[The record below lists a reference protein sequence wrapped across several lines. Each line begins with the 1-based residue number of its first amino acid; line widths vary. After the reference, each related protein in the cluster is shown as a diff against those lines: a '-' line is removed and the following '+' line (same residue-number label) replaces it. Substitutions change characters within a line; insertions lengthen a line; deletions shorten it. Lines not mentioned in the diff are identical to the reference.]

1 MKKVYS
7 PKQDMLTGHHIVAQ
21 NALEHF
27 LDGPQVHW
35 IVMTLIIIQA
45 IILGIDTSPLF
56 IAKFEFILDP
66 TTQCIVWVFAIETA
80 LRILAGGMQFFRKP
94 LDLLDFTAIT
104 LSIVFNQPEFSV
116 LRLVRA
122 LRVFLLHDL
131 SPHMRHILSSIR
143 HALPGVIHVSGVM
156 LVLFYI
162 ACIISVAL
170 FRDPQLPYFQSMSVA
185 MMSLFQVLTGDNWS
199 IIFTAVQDIYPQAW
213 LFFVIFYVVMVFVV
227 LNFFIGVVVGA
238 LQSADAST
246 AKFNAAARDV
256 EVHQHLNQ
264 IEKKIE
270 KLQRLLEKKN
280 NKKRLN
286 L

>member
-1 MKKVYS
+1 MKKVHP
-7 PKQDMLTGHHIVAQ
+7 PKQDILAEHHMGAQ

-35 IVMTLIIIQA
+35 IVMALIITQA
-45 IILGIDTSPLF
+45 VILGIETSTIFLRANFRFVDQLAHF
-56 IAKFEFILDP
+56 IIW
-66 TTQCIVWVFAIETA
+66 IFAIETT
-80 LRILAGGMQFFRKP
+80 LRIVAGGLRFFRKP
-94 LDLLDFTAIT
+94 LDLLDFTAIA
-104 LSIVFNQPEFSV
+104 LSIVLNQPGFSI

-131 SPHMRHILSSIR
+131 SPHMRHILSSMR
-143 HALPGVIHVSGVM
+143 HALPGVIHVIGVM
-156 LVLFYI
+156 VVLFYI
-162 ACIISVAL
+162 SCIISVAL

-199 IIFTAVQDIYPQAW
+199 IIFAAVQDIYPHAW
-213 LFFVIFYVVMVFVV
+213 IFFVSFYVVMVFVV

-256 EVHQHLNQ
+256 EMHQHLN
-264 IEKKIE
+264 KIE
-270 KLQRLLEKKN
+270 KEILKLQQLLEKK
-280 NKKRLN
+280 KG
-286 L
+286 